1 MPNRP
6 RDSVLEFLGQYY
18 EPVRLH
24 GQSIYALNSRAILYF
39 RYSKRHGPNTYFF
52 GVEADDLARFHSQS
66 TYLLFICGDE
76 SRVVVLPAGEFL
88 RMVSGAV
95 PISTQWKILARE
107 QNQRW
112 FFRVAKKGQFEVT
125 DFLNRYDFAPHE
137 LRRAMAPTLGELI
150 PVGRRPREA
159 VPVEEY
165 RQIPKDLAESLVDSS
180 TDSDHPSRFE
190 ETVAR
195 VFSELGLEAS
205 RLGRPGQTDV
215 LITSP
220 FRAIVDC
227 KATASGSLA
236 QIYFTRIKRHQREHE
251 AQSAAVVSVQFAP
264 AVIEDARAEGVS
276 LWESGRLVELLNLNR
291 EVPIPPSLLKVLFET
306 QGLVTEDAFA
316 QVRSFITET
325 TSKVDRAIQILEV
338 LDFVGRTPEEI
349 KGRLAGRGLGD
360 FDLDEIVVTLNFF
373 SFPILDLIAQ
383 TPKGYCLKITLP
395 QARIRLRTI
404 LYRMLSEPTRAEA

>member
-1 MPNRP
+1 M
-6 RDSVLEFLGQYY
+6 
-18 EPVRLH
+18 
-24 GQSIYALNSRAILYF
+24 
-39 RYSKRHGPNTYFF
+39 
-52 GVEADDLARFHSQS
+52 ARFHSQS